1 MPSSLIGLLISIVT
15 LMPGF
20 VYYTIRRQLVPTR
33 RLSRT
38 MEVAGFIVVAIT
50 SNAIVLILIALIRLL
65 PWIPRVPYSL
75 TQVLRDPAEYLLAN
89 DTRLAM
95 VAILTVVIIVGA
107 SALSAVFAY
116 RLPPFKYLSEK
127 LGPAITETS
136 RWFRIFESQK
146 PENSSVYV
154 VCELRD
160 GGSVG
165 GRLDWFNTNP
175 EEGTRRDIVL
185 GPPLGVVRSIG
196 NEFVQIPENISRIV
210 VSARDIRYVYVSY
223 VAD

>member
-1 MPSSLIGLLISIVT
+1 MPSSLIGLLIAIVT
-15 LMPGF
+15 LIPGF

-50 SNAIVLILIALIRLL
+50 SNAIILITIVLIRLL
-65 PWIPRVPYSL
+65 PWNPRVPSSL
-75 TQVLRDPAEYLLAN
+75 TQVLQDPAEYLLAN

-95 VAILTVVIIVGA
+95 VAILTFIVGPP
-107 SALSAVFAY
+107 ALAAVFAY
-116 RLPPFKYLSEK
+116 RVPPFKPLSK
-127 LGPAITETS
+127 RLGPAIADTS
-136 RWFRIFESQK
+136 GWFHAFESKK
-146 PENSSVYV
+146 PNNSSVYV

-165 GRLDWFNTNP
+165 GRLDWFNTDP
-175 EEGTRRDIVL
+175 EESTQRDMVL

-196 NEFVQIPENISRIV
+196 GEFVEIPGNISRIV
-210 VSARDIRYVYVSY
+210 VSAPDIRYVYVSY